1 MKIFL
6 LTSVALIA
14 FAGNSVLCRLAL
26 GQGSVDAA
34 SFTTIR
40 LISGAI
46 VLWVL
51 VGLSQKAK
59 TDVVP
64 KSNWV
69 SAFFLLIYAACF
81 SFAYVKLSTGTGA
94 LILFATVQFT
104 IIFYSLWRG
113 QSLLCFEWLGLAVA
127 FLGFVLLTLP
137 GVESPSIQGFVLM
150 CIAGIAWGGY
160 TLLGKQSR
168 SPLKDTFRN
177 FSKTLP
183 FTILLSV
190 IFFSD
195 LKLSF
200 SGILLAVL
208 SGGLASGVGYAI
220 WYRALLGLSA
230 VQAGVLQLLVP
241 VIATLGGIVFAQEA
255 IGIQFVISSTLILG
269 GILILVTAK
278 SKAAQ

>member
-1 MKIFL
+1 M
-6 LTSVALIA
+6 
-14 FAGNSVLCRLAL
+14 
-26 GQGSVDAA
+26 
-34 SFTTIR
+34 
-40 LISGAI
+40 
-46 VLWVL
+46 
-51 VGLSQKAK
+51 
-59 TDVVP
+59 
-64 KSNWV
+64 
-69 SAFFLLIYAACF
+69 
-81 SFAYVKLSTGTGA
+81 
-94 LILFATVQFT
+94 
-104 IIFYSLWRG
+104 
-113 QSLLCFEWLGLAVA
+113 LCFEWLGLAVA